1 MVSTKLIINIPT
13 GLHLRPISVLCN
25 RAIEFKSSITIRTGE
40 KTVNAK
46 SVLGVLSAC
55 VKEGEEIELI
65 CEGKDEKE
73 ALGELSK
80 MIQEGLGDEIV
91 KK

>member
-1 MVSTKLIINIPT
+1 MISKRLIINIPA

-25 RAIEFKSSITIRTGE
+25 RSIDYKSSITIRIGE
-40 KTVNAK
+40 KSVNAK

-55 VKEGEEIELI
+55 VKHGDEIELI
-65 CEGKDEKE
+65 CDGPDEAE
-73 ALGELSK
+73 ALASLSK
-80 MIQEGLGDEIV
+80 MIQSGLGDEFI

>member
-1 MVSTKLIINIPT
+1 MVSCKLIINIPA

-25 RAIEFKSSITIRTGE
+25 RSIDFKSNITIKIGD
-40 KTVNAK
+40 KSVNAK

-55 VKEGEEIELI
+55 VKNGDEIELVCI
-65 CEGKDEKE
+65 GIDEQE
-73 ALGELSK
+73 ALNVLSS
-80 MIQEGLGDEIV
+80 MILGGLGDEFI

>member
-1 MVSTKLIINIPT
+1 MVSNKLIVDIPA

-25 RAIEFKSSITIRTGE
+25 RSIDFKSTITMVIGE
-40 KTVNAK
+40 KSVNAK

-55 VKEGEEIELI
+55 VKHGDEIELV
-65 CEGKDEKE
+65 CDGPDERE
-73 ALGELSK
+73 ALDILSN
-80 MIQEGLGDEIV
+80 MIQCGLGDEFI

>member
-1 MVSTKLIINIPT
+1 MVSKKLVIQNPI

-25 RAIEFKSSITIRTGE
+25 RSIDFKSTISIRIGE

-55 VKEGEEIELI
+55 IRYGDEIELI
-65 CEGKDEKE
+65 CDGPDEAE
-73 ALGELSK
+73 AA
-80 MIQEGLGDEIV
+80 MILESMIMSGLGDEFI